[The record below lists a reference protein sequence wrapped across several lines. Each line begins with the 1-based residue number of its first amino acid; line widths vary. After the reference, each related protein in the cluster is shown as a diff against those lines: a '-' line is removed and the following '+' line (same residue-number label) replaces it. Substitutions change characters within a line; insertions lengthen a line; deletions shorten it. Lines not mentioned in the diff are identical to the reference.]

1 MAPMLTA
8 FAAPTGGAAFLGTA
22 LRKSMRKSLLTLALL
37 AASAMA
43 EARPNVDVLARTC
56 NNCHGV
62 GGVSVGAS
70 MPSIGGLP
78 QAYLRSIMK
87 QWKYGERD
95 AITMSRIVKG
105 FSDDEID
112 ALAAYFAKQRWVPSP
127 QPANAAL
134 VKKGQTV
141 VGGNCEDCHGF
152 TGSDPDVDV
161 PRINGQWSKYMELE
175 LEKYRSKEFKMPHRK
190 MSKAAHDMKPAEV
203 PVAARYF
210 GAQAK

>member
-1 MAPMLTA
+1 MLKQLLILA
-8 FAAPTGGAAFLGTA
+8 LAGAAAG
-22 LRKSMRKSLLTLALL
+22 S
-37 AASAMA
+37 AA
-43 EARPNVDVLARTC
+43 ARPNVEVLARTC
-56 NNCHGV
+56 NGCHGM

-78 QAYLRSIMK
+78 PEYLKTIMK

-95 AITMSRIVKG
+95 GITMTRIVKG

-112 ALAAYFAKQRWVPSP
+112 ALAAWFGKQRWTPAR
-127 QPANAAL
+127 QPAAGATL
-134 VKKGQTV
+134 TKGKSV
-141 VGGNCEDCHGF
+141 VSGNCEDCHGL

-161 PRINGQWSKYMELE
+161 PPLNGQWSKYMELE

-190 MSKAAHDMKPAEV
+190 MSKAAHEMKPTEV
-203 PVAARYF
+203 PVAARWF

>member
-1 MAPMLTA
+1 MESTMRKPLLILALTA
-8 FAAPTGGAAFLGTA
+8 IAATA
-22 LRKSMRKSLLTLALL
+22 N
-37 AASAMA
+37 
-43 EARPNVDVLARTC
+43 ARPDVEVLARTC

-78 QAYLRSIMK
+78 QDYLRNIMK

-112 ALAAYFAKQRWVPSP
+112 GLAAYFAKQRWVAVK
-127 QPANAAL
+127 QAAGTAVL
-134 VKKGQTV
+134 TKGKSV
-141 VGGNCEDCHGF
+141 VAGNCEDCHGL
-152 TGSDPDVDV
+152 TGSDPDVGT
-161 PRINGQWSKYMELE
+161 PPLNGQWSKYLELE

-190 MSKAAHDMKPAEV
+190 MKNAANHMHVAEV
-203 PVAARYF
+203 PAAARYF